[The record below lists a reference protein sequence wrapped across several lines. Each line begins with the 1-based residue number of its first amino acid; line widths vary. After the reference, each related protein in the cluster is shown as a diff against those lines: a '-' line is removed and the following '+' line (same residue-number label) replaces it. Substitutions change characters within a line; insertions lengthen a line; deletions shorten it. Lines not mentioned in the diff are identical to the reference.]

1 MKRGRYLPLW
11 RAVSDDLAIG
21 IPAAEAASGAKLL
34 PDTGGIDESKK
45 PVVWYG
51 TSIVHGAAS
60 TRAGAGFTNRI
71 SRAINRTVLVRP
83 VARHDAPSTTNSAIV
98 MNVPLSV
105 TRARTHAHAHLAA
118 SLTSRQYLI
127 S

>member
-60 TRAGAGFTNRI
+60 THAGMQWTNQANRI
-71 SRAINRTVLVRP
+71 LNREGLNLGFR
-83 VARHDAPSTTNSAIV
+83 
-98 MNVPLSV
+98 
-105 TRARTHAHAHLAA
+105 
-118 SLTSRQYLI
+118 
-127 S
+127 